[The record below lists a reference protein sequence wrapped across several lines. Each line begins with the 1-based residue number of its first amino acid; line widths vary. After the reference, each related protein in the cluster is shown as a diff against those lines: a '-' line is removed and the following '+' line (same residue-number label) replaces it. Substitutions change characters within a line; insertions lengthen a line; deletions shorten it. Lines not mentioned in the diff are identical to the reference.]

1 MEPAGLRV
9 LSGAPPG
16 DPGILVTR
24 DFPPP
29 SVRYVLRIR
38 ASFEA
43 EHHLV
48 SYKGVPETPHGH
60 SWQVEVCLVAEALD
74 REGMA
79 FDFVEVRQQLESLV
93 RPFDRGDLN
102 RLPPFDAVSPTA
114 EHLAA
119 WLLGELRARL
129 PHAGID
135 AVTVWEGPDCSATC
149 QILEE
154 NHR

>member
-1 MEPAGLRV
+1 MTP
-9 LSGAPPG
+9 
-16 DPGILVTR
+16 

-29 SVRYVLRIR
+29 SVRYVLRVR
-38 ASFEA
+38 ACFDA

-48 SYKGVPETPHGH
+48 SYKGIPEASHGH
-60 SWQVEVCLVAEALD
+60 RWQVEVRLVAETLD

-79 FDFVEVRQQLESLV
+79 VDFVEVRHQLESLV
-93 RPFDRGDLN
+93 RPFDQGDLN
-102 RLPPFDAVSPTA
+102 RQPPFDAVSPTA

-119 WLLGELRARL
+119 WLLTELRARL
-129 PHAGID
+129 PLAGID

-154 NHR
+154 SHR